1 MGMYENTKARDATGK
16 GKDAKK
22 TSAKNSVRSFCRS
35 LLRGKRGVFR
45 KEDEAPAAEAAC
57 QQMNRPRIT
66 KQAKFD
72 WGSFSAF
79 DDGSIEIERAG
90 VKQWFR
96 NFSEMERSLNQM
108 AKN

>member
-1 MGMYENTKARDATGK
+1 MYENTKARDATAQRE
-16 GKDAKK
+16 DAKK
-22 TSAKNSVRSFCRS
+22 GSAKNSVRSFCRS
-35 LLRGKRGVFR
+35 LLRGNPGVVR
-45 KEDEAPAAEAAC
+45 KEDEAAAAEAAC
-57 QQMNRPRIT
+57 QMNRPRIT

-96 NFSEMERSLNQM
+96 NFSEMKRSLNQM

>member
-1 MGMYENTKARDATGK
+1 MYENTKARDATLKTEDPKK
-16 GKDAKK
+16 G
-22 TSAKNSVRSFCRS
+22 SAKNSVRSFCRS
-35 LLRGKRGVFR
+35 LFSGKPGVVR
-45 KEDEAPAAEAAC
+45 KEDEAAAADAAC
-57 QQMNRPRIT
+57 QQMNRARIT

-90 VKQWFR
+90 VKQWFS
-96 NFSEMERSLNQM
+96 NFSEMKRSLNQM

>member
-1 MGMYENTKARDATGK
+1 MAMYENTKARDATVK

-22 TSAKNSVRSFCRS
+22 GSAKNSVRSFCRS
-35 LLRGKRGVFR
+35 LLRGKPGVFR
-45 KEDEAPAAEAAC
+45 KEDETVAAEAAC

>member
-1 MGMYENTKARDATGK
+1 MAMYEKTKARDATVK

-22 TSAKNSVRSFCRS
+22 GSENSVRSFFRS

-45 KEDEAPAAEAAC
+45 KEDEAAAAEAAC